1 VAVDAG
7 ELNMLEDIDSVNHVG
22 IAVRNL
28 PQAVERYEALGFTMT
43 PLSVH
48 SGSAKP
54 GERVAAMATGN
65 QCIMFPNNYVEVLG
79 IVNPGRP
86 DWGVGDA
93 IKRFQGAHIIC
104 FGCQKAEAVH
114 RRLSEAGIKTSG
126 VIALQR
132 DVETE
137 AGVLTARFDCVHFD
151 RSATPEGFIQAAHH
165 RNPEYIHQPRYMSHK
180 NGAQALSDLVLLVT
194 EPESYANKYQQLTG
208 QKARRDGKRWW
219 IELPL
224 VSRLTFICPNDI
236 GAELPGSL
244 FPPTPS
250 IAGIGF
256 SVADPGHVAN
266 LLKSAGIQHA
276 QMDDR
281 VVVPAEEALG
291 VALYF
296 AAS

>member
-1 VAVDAG
+1 MPD
-7 ELNMLEDIDSVNHVG
+7 DIESVNHVG

-28 PQAVERYEALGFTMT
+28 SQAVKRYEAMGFTMT

-48 SGSAKP
+48 SGSGKP
-54 GERVAAMATGN
+54 GEPLAAMATGN
-65 QCIMFPNNYVEVLG
+65 QCIMFPHNYVEVLG

-104 FGCQKAEAVH
+104 FGCQKAETVH

-126 VIALQR
+126 IIALQR

-137 AGVLTARFDCVHFD
+137 EGVRTARFDCVHFD
-151 RSATPEGFIQAAHH
+151 RSTTPEGFIQAARH
-165 RNPEYIHQPRYMSHK
+165 RNPEYIHQPRYMTHK
-180 NGAQALSDLVLLVT
+180 NGARALSDLVLLVT
-194 EPESYANKYQQLTG
+194 EPESYANKYEQLTG
-208 QKARRDGKRWW
+208 QKARRDGKCWR
-219 IELPL
+219 IDLPL
-224 VSRLTFICPNDI
+224 VSRLTFIGPNDI

-256 SVADPGHVAN
+256 TVMDPGYVAN
-266 LLKSAGIQHA
+266 LLKNAGIQHA
-276 QMDDR
+276 YMDGR
-281 VVVPAEEALG
+281 VVVPAEEAFG

>member
-1 VAVDAG
+1 
-7 ELNMLEDIDSVNHVG
+7 MSEDIDSVNHVG
-22 IAVRNL
+22 IAARNL
-28 PQAVERYEALGFTMT
+28 SQAVERYEAMGFTLT

-54 GERVAAMATGN
+54 GEPVTAMATGN
-65 QCIMFPNNYVEVLG
+65 QCIMFPHNYVEVLG

-86 DWGVGDA
+86 DWGVGEA

-104 FGCQKAEAVH
+104 FGCQKAETVH
-114 RRLSEAGIKTSG
+114 QRLSEAGVKTSG

-137 AGVLTARFDCVHFD
+137 AGTRTARFDCVHFD
-151 RSATPEGFIQAAHH
+151 RSATPEGFIQAARH
-165 RNPEYIHQPRYMSHK
+165 RNPEYIHQPRYMTHR

-194 EPESYANKYQQLTG
+194 EPQSYAEKYEQLTG
-208 QKARRDGKRWW
+208 HKATREGKRWQ

-224 VSRLTFICPNDI
+224 VSRLTFIGPNDI
-236 GAELPGSL
+236 GAEFPGSL

-256 SVADPGHVAN
+256 KVADPDRVAN
-266 LLKSAGIQHA
+266 LHKSAGIPHA
-276 QMDDR
+276 YVDGR